1 MKKIIFTF
9 FAVILLLTV
18 ICVPVLATETGTA
31 VIESQDKNA
40 AAQQFVQYIFSG
52 EEGSEELMNKI
63 IEMGDQYMLSKEQG
77 YTLKERLLQMLTT
90 ENLVVLSASVFIVV
104 CGIAFFVIE
113 TKRKKDRKATVAYIA
128 RLEKKY
134 NEEIASNADIR
145 NAILEQSILISD
157 MVGRLG
163 ELCEASEKNKL
174 DLDNVTKANQ
184 SVAKMVKDVFLNS
197 KTIDA
202 NAKSL
207 LVHNYLEA
215 VGHTEKEMSNEQQ
228 S

>member
-9 FAVILLLTV
+9 FAVILLVTV
-18 ICVPVLATETGTA
+18 ICVPVLAIEMETE
-31 VIESQDKNA
+31 VIEFQDKNEA
-40 AAQQFVQYIFSG
+40 ARQFVQYIFSG

-90 ENLVVLSASVFIVV
+90 ENLVVLSASVFLVV
-104 CGIAFFVIE
+104 CGVAFFVIE
-113 TKRKKDRKATVAYIA
+113 AKRKKDRKATVAYIS

-134 NEEIASNADIR
+134 KEEVASNTDMR

-157 MVGRLG
+157 MAGRLG
-163 ELCEASEKNKL
+163 ALCEVSEKNKL

-184 SVAKMVKDVFLNS
+184 AVAKMVKDVFLNS

-215 VGHTEKEMSNEQQ
+215 VGHTEKETPNEQQ
-228 S
+228 G